1 MNTTKTQTSPQV
13 YKSLIEDLSQKSG
26 NEGENINSIIKKSK
40 EGIYDEIR
48 KKYSNY

>member
-1 MNTTKTQTSPQV
+1 MNIPNNETPPQG
-13 YKSLIEDLSQKSG
+13 YKSLIEDLSQKSE
-26 NEGENINSIIKKSK
+26 NEGENINSIIKKFK